1 MSSNKGI
8 TLVVLVITIILLLI
22 LSGTAVYVGNNTMQN
37 AKEDRFAKQ
46 LQEIR
51 GLEARNTTLGYMQR
65 GGTPTAF
72 DRVLSTKYGT
82 AAMRMA
88 FEEKFGN

>member
-46 LQEIR
+46 LQEIN
-51 GLEARNTTLGYMQR
+51 EAVNMHSDDY
-65 GGTPTAF
+65 
-72 DRVLSTKYGT
+72 
-82 AAMRMA
+82 
-88 FEEKFGN
+88 EK

>member
-37 AKEDRFAKQ
+37 AKEDRFVKQ
-46 LQEIR
+46 LQEIN
-51 GLEARNTTLGYMQR
+51 EA
-65 GGTPTAF
+65 
-72 DRVLSTKYGT
+72 VK
-82 AAMRMA
+82 
-88 FEEKFGN
+88 